1 MLYPI
6 ISYEDGTEVTA
17 SKPNSDGQIT
27 IYTEKFDEKS
37 DMFFFAAITVPNPTI
52 VSSNGYSKDELN
64 SMLKEYAEIQDDVI
78 EYVLEKERIS
88 A

>member
-1 MLYPI
+1 
-6 ISYEDGTEVTA
+6 
-17 SKPNSDGQIT
+17 
-27 IYTEKFDEKS
+27 
-37 DMFFFAAITVPNPTI
+37 MFFFAAITVPNPTI